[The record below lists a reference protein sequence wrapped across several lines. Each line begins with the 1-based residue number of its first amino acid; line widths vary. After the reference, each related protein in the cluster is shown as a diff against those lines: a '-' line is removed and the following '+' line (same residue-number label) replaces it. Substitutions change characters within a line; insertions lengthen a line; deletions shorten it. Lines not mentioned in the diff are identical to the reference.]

1 MRVCKNPYEKK
12 SVCTAQEYLPKI
24 KPAYFPLKKR
34 RGYSVRLI
42 AFILFC
48 AVCRANLYAQNEA
61 SYEILRFPLWFPVD
75 NVPSLQKPLEKG
87 ESVYTQAIEEIKNL
101 TPFML
106 ESLIYG
112 WKFIYTPS
120 DKLRGVSE
128 YFSVEPAVPVI
139 PDERLTFT
147 DAHLI
152 TEGAKLECW
161 AEFRLSPDMIYR
173 RERYKTSTY
182 RSIHGQ
188 GEAPMIDGSEGIK
201 EACRQALKD
210 AVRSYARTFIKNKP
224 KEITG
229 TVVLTDLPRY
239 YIKSGKYR
247 ADLDFFLILSKIERY
262 TQF

>member
-1 MRVCKNPYEKK
+1 MNVCKNPHKK
-12 SVCTAQEYLPKI
+12 N
-24 KPAYFPLKKR
+24 PLI
-34 RGYSVRLI
+34 V
-42 AFILFC
+42 FILFC
-48 AVCRANLYAQNEA
+48 GVCSASLSAQNEA

-87 ESVYTQAIEEIKNL
+87 DSVYTQAIEEIKKL

-106 ESLIYG
+106 EGLIYG
-112 WKFIYTPS
+112 WKFSYTPS
-120 DKLRGVSE
+120 DKQRGVSE
-128 YFSVEPAVPVI
+128 YFSVEATVPVI
-139 PDERLTFT
+139 PDERLSFT
-147 DAHLI
+147 NVHMI

-161 AEFRLSPDMIYR
+161 PEYRLSPDMIYR

-201 EACRQALKD
+201 EACRQAIKE
-210 AVRSYARTFIKNKP
+210 AVRSYARTFVKNKP

-247 ADLDFFLILSKIERY
+247 TDLDFFLILIKIERY
-262 TQF
+262 TRF